1 MKSEAD
7 RLHESG
13 YPIAA
18 RFGTIVPKERESV
31 DNMSMQTNQANQLL
45 DMAGKLRDLALTL
58 KAMSEV
64 PNQHLDEA
72 GGCAL
77 ALQIIRRMYFDAC
90 ANFAAMVQ
98 PIAAN
103 FQPAM
108 HASQTPYASQMPH
121 APRDTIASPLPS
133 HLPAGP
139 FSFAPPPHPMSSPPT
154 TDAALAMKVKQLE
167 DVAAQQR
174 AALQGPQLPP
184 GYAIPVPAAGQG
196 QVTQPSEPSPDLP
209 PAPASVPYEPGVRI
223 SRAYGGG

>member
-31 DNMSMQTNQANQLL
+31 DNMSMQTNQANLL
-45 DMAGKLRDLALTL
+45 ADMAGKLRDLALTL

-64 PNQHLDEA
+64 PNQHLDET

-108 HASQTPYASQMPH
+108 HASQMPH
-121 APRDTIASPLPS
+121 APHGPPRDTIASPVPS

-139 FSFAPPPHPMSSPPT
+139 FSSAPPPHPMSSPPT

-184 GYAIPVPAAGQG
+184 GVAYAIPVPAAGQG
-196 QVTQPSEPSPDLP
+196 QVTQPSEPSPELP
-209 PAPASVPYEPGVRI
+209 PAPASVPYEQGVRI

>member
-1 MKSEAD
+1 MESEAD
-7 RLHESG
+7 RLYESG
-13 YPIAA
+13 YPIAR

-139 FSFAPPPHPMSSPPT
+139 FSFAPPRTPCPHRRRRTRLWP
-154 TDAALAMKVKQLE
+154 
-167 DVAAQQR
+167 
-174 AALQGPQLPP
+174 
-184 GYAIPVPAAGQG
+184 
-196 QVTQPSEPSPDLP
+196 
-209 PAPASVPYEPGVRI
+209 
-223 SRAYGGG
+223 